1 MCPSFSSEASDVRF
15 FTGTCPRR
23 QRKRIYLLLH
33 ILCHSSVNQDTSES
47 AGLAARP
54 ASTQPSLTVHHQSSA
69 SLNKRQQQRIHG
81 CPAPWEAGVEMQ
93 RLFGCRASSKS
104 AWEPPFQS
112 KKLKIKRE
120 CDVSL
125 SSTALPSL
133 FKVSGSGPS
142 SKSNKIKT
150 ELMNSMAQWIRGSKK
165 QQQPNMR
172 TGFLFQF
179 WVPSTNVKYHTQ

>member
-1 MCPSFSSEASDVRF
+1 MLDSSLALAPGDRE
-15 FTGTCPRR
+15 R
-23 QRKRIYLLLH
+23 QRIYLLLH

-54 ASTQPSLTVHHQSSA
+54 ASTQPSLTVHHQSSS
-69 SLNKRQQQRIHG
+69 SLKKRQQQRIHG
-81 CPAPWEAGVEMQ
+81 CLTGPGSSIPAPWEAGVEMQ
-93 RLFGCRASSKS
+93 RLFGCRASSKP

-120 CDVSL
+120 CDMSL

-150 ELMNSMAQWIRGSKK
+150 ELMNSMAQFG
-165 QQQPNMR
+165 
-172 TGFLFQF
+172 
-179 WVPSTNVKYHTQ
+179 